1 MIAIDSLK
9 VLEKIV
15 SRLGDSPIN
24 WVVTGS
30 LGMALQGVP
39 VEVHDID
46 IQTDKGGVYE
56 IEKCLAEYVIKPV
69 RYSESERIC
78 SHLGLLNIDG
88 VKVEIMGDIQKR
100 LCDQSWEEPVNVEH
114 YKRWIEVGG
123 MRIPVLSLE
132 YEYRAYLKLGR
143 VEKAEMLRSWL
154 QKNRSGLTNA
164 SNQQASPADDANFVS
179 RKKDE

>member
-1 MIAIDSLK
+1 MIARDRLK

-15 SRLGDSPIN
+15 GRLEDSPIN

-30 LGMALQGVP
+30 LGMALQGIP

-56 IEKCLAEYVIKPV
+56 IEKCLAEYVVKPV
-69 RYSESERIC
+69 RFSESGRIR
-78 SHLGLLNIDG
+78 SHLGMLEIDG

-100 LCDQSWEEPVNVEH
+100 LGDQGWEEPVKVEH
-114 YKRWIEVGG
+114 YKRWVEVGG

-154 QKNRSGLTNA
+154 QKTEAG
-164 SNQQASPADDANFVS
+164 
-179 RKKDE
+179 